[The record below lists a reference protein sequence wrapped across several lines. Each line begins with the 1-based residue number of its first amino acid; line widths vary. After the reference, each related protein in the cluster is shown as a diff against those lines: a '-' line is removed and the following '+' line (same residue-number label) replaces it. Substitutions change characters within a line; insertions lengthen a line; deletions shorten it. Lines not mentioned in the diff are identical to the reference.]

1 MHPIHFL
8 PRLQCDAE
16 IGPLQRLPRPVPS
29 RALRCIAFTATTLQ
43 RLVASQEMN
52 DLWQRDDPQQRLW
65 LALHEAGL
73 LVEYCYQVGHP
84 DGDVVV
90 DFALFCRDGRIAVLC
105 NDADDEGALRER
117 RPADYELTTG
127 GWTVLRFSQ
136 QELEAELTRCAGG
149 IIATVRWLGG
159 QVVPHAL
166 GPVWNTGRAA

>member
-29 RALRCIAFTATTLQ
+29 RALRRIAFIATTLQ
-43 RLVASQEMN
+43 RLVVAPEMN

-105 NDADDEGALRER
+105 DDADNEGAVRER
-117 RPADYELTTG
+117 RP
-127 GWTVLRFSQ
+127 
-136 QELEAELTRCAGG
+136 ELEAELPRCASAV
-149 IIATVRWLGG
+149 IATVRQLGG
-159 QVVPHAL
+159 QIVPRAL
-166 GPVWNTGRAA
+166 EPGSEHRA